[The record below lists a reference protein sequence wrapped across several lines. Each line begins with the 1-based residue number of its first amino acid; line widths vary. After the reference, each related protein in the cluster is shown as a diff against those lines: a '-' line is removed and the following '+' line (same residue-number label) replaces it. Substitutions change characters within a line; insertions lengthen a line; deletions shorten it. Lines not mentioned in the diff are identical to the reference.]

1 MRGKSTSSEEHLELN
16 RHKCRNCA
24 LRKSK
29 TNYNS
34 LEDVNSLVLL
44 KELRARGAD
53 VEAGKYL
60 KRLKDQIS
68 SLGTSKQ
75 YSSAESE
82 KPRQLNFGFFLM
94 SNGSEENLSVYD
106 SSMTHRL
113 LDALLDDK
121 IKTGEK
127 WTDKPEEFSK
137 TTDPRTADLK
147 DFLGVK
153 SNREL
158 NKSEELRE
166 RSKDRASLGEEA
178 ILDLNDVSENG
189 SMENQLT
196 GRGKSDVELRDLIHI
211 PTDEEVSQFMQDS
224 QGNSQNR
231 GTEKIISE
239 IDNGASDLESG
250 EGSVEEDAS
259 SKSDFKLDNSEQNEK
274 EEENSDQESLK
285 SSPDSNLDSEDE
297 TEKAIQPRIRITAPD
312 IEIEALDI
320 GNFKTNDPKKKN
332 PFLATD
338 GSIKKKN
345 SENILES
352 EVIAGGTGDTMNSQ
366 TLMESFRRRKQTR
379 LNSYVSKRSVSN
391 GPEDWR
397 HRLGEMIGQSKHGS
411 VLEHTPKN
419 KNSRGRGSKM
429 LLRGRKRRML
439 STGGKSVPPH
449 GRIPSPRKMMRN
461 TLKSLVFETGK
472 KDKQMLKQKL
482 ERNRL
487 GNSYTSRSSHLES
500 VNETISQIM
509 DYARR
514 TVLLEEA
521 QLVSL
526 EVSRPGSQENL
537 IGPKVSRETLEREGV
552 KRTIEEMSRQKL
564 EDRMVT
570 LCQELMEQGL
580 DWKNVEGSFRT
591 KLETGLKQMK
601 KAVEKPFEKLVEKH
615 VGGLEEMKN
624 ILDHVKMENIQLEYG
639 MIKLSEA
646 YNQIIN
652 SLQMRGIR
660 LEVPR
665 EEEEDALDSS
675 HPNLYSE
682 ENNDDV
688 LLENQE
694 NKEELLLSNDK
705 NILTTRENETDLE
718 QEKKSDKSE
727 EKNMLTPKRTEEALD
742 LGSAEVIPVSRSQS
756 KKTANQ
762 SSKRSNEQG
771 SNKRFFEEFS
781 LTEFRDEIR
790 QRVQFEKSKLDSHL
804 REITEGSEM
813 IDFQGLGIDSKADT
827 VTSRVVLEDS
837 NESAGEILC
846 QRT

>member
-1 MRGKSTSSEEHLELN
+1 M
-16 RHKCRNCA
+16 
-24 LRKSK
+24 
-29 TNYNS
+29 
-34 LEDVNSLVLL
+34 
-44 KELRARGAD
+44 
-53 VEAGKYL
+53 EAGKYL

-75 YSSAESE
+75 YSSGESE

-127 WTDKPEEFSK
+127 WTDKTEEFSK
-137 TTDPRTADLK
+137 TTDPRTVDLK

-153 SNREL
+153 SNRDL
-158 NKSEELRE
+158 NKSEELGE
-166 RSKDRASLGEEA
+166 RGEDRGSMGEEA
-178 ILDLNDVSENG
+178 ILDLNDVSENE
-189 SMENQLT
+189 SMENQMT
-196 GRGKSDVELRDLIHI
+196 GRGRSNIELRDLIHI

-224 QGNSQNR
+224 QGNSEDE
-231 GTEKIISE
+231 GADKIISE
-239 IDNGASDLESG
+239 IDNYASDLESE
-250 EGSVEEDAS
+250 EGSQEEDGS
-259 SKSDFKLDNSEQNEK
+259 DKSDSKLDNSGQS
-274 EEENSDQESLK
+274 EENSDQQSLK
-285 SSPDSNLDSEDE
+285 SSVDSNLEKEDPK
-297 TEKAIQPRIRITAPD
+297 EKAVQPRIRITAPD
-312 IEIEALDI
+312 IDIEALDI
-320 GNFKTNDPKKKN
+320 ENYKTNDHKKKN

-338 GSIKKKN
+338 GSIKKKDP
-345 SENILES
+345 ENIIES
-352 EVIAGGTGDTMNSQ
+352 EVIAGGKGDTMNSQ

-379 LNSYVSKRSVSN
+379 LNSFVSKRSVSN

-397 HRLGEMIGQSKHGS
+397 HRLGEMIGQSKNGS
-411 VLEHTPKN
+411 VLEHTPTN
-419 KNSRGRGSKM
+419 KNHEGRDSRM
-429 LLRGRKRRML
+429 LMRGRKRRMF
-439 STGGKSVPPH
+439 STGGRSVPSQ
-449 GRIPSPRKMMRN
+449 GRIPSPRRMMRN
-461 TLKSLVFETGK
+461 TLKSLVFETGE
-472 KDKQMLKQKL
+472 KDRKMLKEKL

-514 TVLLEEA
+514 TVLLEEG

-526 EVSRPGSQENL
+526 EVSRPSSQVKL

-591 KLETGLKQMK
+591 KLEAGLKQMK

-652 SLQMRGIR
+652 SLQVRGIR
-660 LEVPR
+660 LEIPR
-665 EEEEDALDSS
+665 DEEDGFEYC

-682 ENNDDV
+682 ENNDDDA
-688 LLENQE
+688 LLGNRE
-694 NKEELLLSNDK
+694 NKEEQLLSNDK
-705 NILTTRENETDLE
+705 NILTARENETDLI
-718 QEKKSDKSE
+718 QEKKSDRSE
-727 EKNMLTPKRTEEALD
+727 EKNILTPKRTEEALD
-742 LGSAEVIPVSRSQS
+742 LGSTEVNPVSRPESN
-756 KKTANQ
+756 KAATQ
-762 SSKRSNEQG
+762 SSKPSNEQG
-771 SNKRFFEEFS
+771 SNKKFFEEFS

-804 REITEGSEM
+804 REITEGSEI

-837 NESAGEILC
+837 NESAGEILF
-846 QRT
+846 